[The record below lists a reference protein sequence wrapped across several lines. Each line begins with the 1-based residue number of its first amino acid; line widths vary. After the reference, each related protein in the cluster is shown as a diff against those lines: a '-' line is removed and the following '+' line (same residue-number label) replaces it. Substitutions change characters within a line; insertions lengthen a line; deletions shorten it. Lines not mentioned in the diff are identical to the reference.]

1 MQASSDP
8 GQGEGWGK
16 EGKEKRGEI
25 RASLLCFSGARL
37 PHIFG
42 RLESLEH
49 NTVSYPYSQ
58 NLQDLRL
65 PSALFLPGVPRVPL
79 NRLSV
84 KWTEENGGGAH
95 NGGYQCYTY
104 RLKGEDARLHPTVN
118 PPLSI
123 QDQSC
128 QIKLSIFPDLSYWGS
143 AVKSTCYS

>member
-1 MQASSDP
+1 MQVSSDP

-49 NTVSYPYSQ
+49 NTMSYPYSQ

-84 KWTEENGGGAH
+84 KWTEENGGG
-95 NGGYQCYTY
+95 GDTQ
-104 RLKGEDARLHPTVN
+104 RRIPVLH
-118 PPLSI
+118 I
-123 QDQSC
+123 QAKRRGC
-128 QIKLSIFPDLSYWGS
+128 QAASNS
-143 AVKSTCYS
+143 

>member
-1 MQASSDP
+1 MQVSSDP

-84 KWTEENGGGAH
+84 KWTEENGGG
-95 NGGYQCYTY
+95 GDTQ
-104 RLKGEDARLHPTVN
+104 RRIPVLH
-118 PPLSI
+118 I
-123 QDQSC
+123 QAKRRGC
-128 QIKLSIFPDLSYWGS
+128 QAASNS
-143 AVKSTCYS
+143 

>member
-1 MQASSDP
+1 MPYPRGLGTPEELEPCLKVAGRVSAESAHLMREPGEERVGEISLSRVPTMQVSSDP

-16 EGKEKRGEI
+16 EGKKKRGEI

-37 PHIFG
+37 PHTFG

-79 NRLSV
+79 NRLS
-84 KWTEENGGGAH
+84 G
-95 NGGYQCYTY
+95 
-104 RLKGEDARLHPTVN
+104 
-118 PPLSI
+118 
-123 QDQSC
+123 
-128 QIKLSIFPDLSYWGS
+128 
-143 AVKSTCYS
+143 